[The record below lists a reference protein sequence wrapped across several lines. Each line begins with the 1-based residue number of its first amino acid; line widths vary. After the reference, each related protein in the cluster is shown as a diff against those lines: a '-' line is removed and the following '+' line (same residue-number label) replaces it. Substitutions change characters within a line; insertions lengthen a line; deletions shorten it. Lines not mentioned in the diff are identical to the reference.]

1 MNALLRLFA
10 VLTPLALSACAS
22 LHPSAAAA
30 TAPAAQ
36 AAAADADDDAAV
48 PRDEDNPAIPHQQLR
63 AEWFYGLLAGELAAQ
78 RGAAAQSAESY
89 LALAR
94 DTRDPRIA
102 RRAAEFALYAGQL
115 QSASAALSL
124 WLELDPEAEAARE
137 QLIIAL
143 LRAGKL
149 VESRPLI
156 EDMLSRQP
164 QRAAAMF
171 VQLARLAARQN
182 DKQGAERLIGE
193 LATRYPDLPEARFA
207 LIAVAAEAN
216 DQATVDTEFAR
227 LARIAP
233 QWDLPVLWQVDRLRR
248 QSAGDAIGFLKQELA
263 RRPQSSIDLN
273 SSYIRLL
280 AGEKRFAEAE
290 AHARSLQGRFAGNAE
305 LLHLHG
311 LLAYQTGNFALA
323 RKQLEAALAAGF
335 SDPNTLRYTLGQLAD
350 EQKQPALARRWYLQ
364 VDGGDNLLPAR
375 VRAAQMLVLD
385 GQWQQAI
392 DSLNELSA
400 DPDNWLRVTQAQ
412 SMLAREAKQYD
423 VALKI
428 LGSGLQQSPEQA
440 DLLYERALLL
450 DQLGRSAEAEQDLR
464 SVVRQK
470 PDDAQGLNALG
481 YVMANRGLQLKEA
494 QGYIEQAL
502 KAEPDNAMIQDSLG
516 WVLFKQGKLA
526 EALQQL
532 QTSYS
537 KLPDAEVAA
546 HLGEVLWAL
555 GRKDEARSVWGEAG
569 KRAPDDPVLKETLD
583 RLKP

>member
-10 VLTPLALSACAS
+10 VITPLALSACAS
-22 LHPSAAAA
+22 LQPSAAAA
-30 TAPAAQ
+30 VPAAGAVEAS
-36 AAAADADDDAAV
+36 AAESAPP

-63 AEWFYGLLAGELAAQ
+63 PEWFYGLLAGELAAQ
-78 RGAAAQSAESY
+78 RGAAAQSAETY
-89 LALAR
+89 IALAR

-124 WLELDPEAEAARE
+124 WLELDPEAETARE
-137 QLIIAL
+137 QLIISL
-143 LRAGKL
+143 LRSGKL

-156 EDMLSRQP
+156 DGLLSRQP

-171 VQLARLAARQN
+171 VQLARLSARQT
-182 DKQGAERLIGE
+182 DKQGAEQLVSE
-193 LATRYPDLPEARFA
+193 LAARYPELPEARFA

-216 DQATVDTEFAR
+216 DQPTVDAEFAR
-227 LARIAP
+227 LAHIAP
-233 QWDLPVLWQVDRLRR
+233 QWDLPVMWQVDRLRH
-248 QSAGDAIGFLKQELA
+248 QSAAGAISFLKRELE
-263 RRPQSSIDLN
+263 RRPQSSIDMN
-273 SSYIRLL
+273 TSYVRLL

-290 AHARSLQGRFAGNAE
+290 AYVRSVQGRFAGNAE

-323 RKQLEAALAAGF
+323 RKQLEAALAAGY

-350 EQKQPALARRWYLQ
+350 EQKQPAEARRWYLL
-364 VDGGDNLLPAR
+364 VDDGDNLLPAR
-375 VRAAQMLVLD
+375 VRAAQLQLLD

-400 DPDNWLRVTQAQ
+400 DPENWLRVIQAQ
-412 SMLAREAKQYD
+412 SMLAREARQYD
-423 VALKI
+423 AALKI
-428 LGSGLQQSPEQA
+428 LNGALAQETDQA

-450 DQLGRSAEAEQDLR
+450 DQLGRSAEAEEDLR
-464 SVVRQK
+464 NVVRQK
-470 PDDAQGLNALG
+470 PGDAQSLNALG
-481 YVMANRGLQLKEA
+481 YVMTNRGVKLKEA

-516 WVLFKQGKLA
+516 WVLFKQGHLA

-532 QTSYS
+532 KASYG
-537 KLPDAEVAA
+537 KMPDAEVGA

-555 GRKDEARSVWGEAG
+555 GRKDEARQVWGEAG
-569 KRAPDDPVLKETLD
+569 KGAPDNPVLKETLD